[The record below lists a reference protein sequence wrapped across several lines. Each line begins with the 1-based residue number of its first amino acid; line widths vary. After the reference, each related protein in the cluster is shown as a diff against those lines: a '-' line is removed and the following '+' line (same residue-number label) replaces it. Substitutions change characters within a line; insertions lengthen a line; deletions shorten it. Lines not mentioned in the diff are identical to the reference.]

1 MKKNLVLVVN
11 AAVVQVLTEKLR
23 ELDVGSFIVSHVE
36 GHGVG
41 ADAFLTV
48 RDRVVG
54 YVPRARVD
62 LLLLDEEAVD
72 RVLRA
77 LAVHKVEIGRGIWW
91 VVSLERHGSF

>member
-1 MKKNLVLVVN
+1 M
-11 AAVVQVLTEKLR
+11 
-23 ELDVGSFIVSHVE
+23 
-36 GHGVG
+36 
-41 ADAFLTV
+41 TV

-54 YVPRARVD
+54 YVPRVRVD

-91 VVSLERHGSF
+91 VVSLERQGSF